1 MKELGEAILQRQV
14 CLKKVLSKIKGV
26 KLDRFSGTP
35 FEEIVVDFSGTGKT
49 VKEINEKLLEKG
61 ILGGFDLGKCF
72 PGLEGC
78 SLLCVTE
85 QTTAEDI
92 KAIADALSEI
102 LG

>member
-1 MKELGEAILQRQV
+1 MRRGYWVGLIWEML
-14 CLKKVLSKIKGV
+14 
-26 KLDRFSGTP
+26 
-35 FEEIVVDFSGTGKT
+35 
-49 VKEINEKLLEKG
+49 
-61 ILGGFDLGKCF
+61 